1 MNKQHLTKLAM
12 GTLLVTLLAAC
23 NDEPDTDG
31 EPDFSPD
38 NDDETEENAD
48 ESTDTE
54 ETESDE
60 SEETDDADSEET
72 DDTADA
78 ETEEEE
84 PEEEVIEE
92 IEVRITF
99 TGDIMGHQPQIDS
112 AWDESLG
119 RYNYDPVFE
128 FVAPHFEDSDVVIG
142 NLELTLA
149 GDAYPYSGYPMFN
162 SPDELLEAVENAG
175 YTMLNT
181 TNNHSWDMGIDGLTR
196 TREQIDATSME
207 AWGTYVEAPE
217 SRVVYKEFGDK
228 TFAFLTY
235 AETFNGMADHVGNP
249 EYVIQ
254 HSNFI
259 NETYML
265 EDLEEAKA
273 NEVDAIIVNMHW
285 GEEYQHEPTE
295 RAQNWT
301 NFLIENGADIVMG
314 GHPHVLQPAEM
325 VEVGDNKAFVSYSLG
340 NFVSNQRF
348 ESLGNVYGETV
359 ARATENGVIVHLDVT
374 IAGDDVRLTDVE
386 FVPTWVYAGYEKTG
400 SYDYAILP
408 TEDFIEDPRFAET
421 YVDRIQSSRDHTL
434 TILGNY
440 GIFEEEIDLELG
452 TY

>member
-1 MNKQHLTKLAM
+1 MNKLHLTKLAV
-12 GTLLVTLLAAC
+12 GALLVSMLAAC
-23 NDEPDTDG
+23 NDNNDTD
-31 EPDFSPD
+31 
-38 NDDETEENAD
+38 NDAEETDENNEKTEENVD
-48 ESTDTE
+48 ESTDE
-54 ETESDE
+54 ETEDTE
-60 SEETDDADSEET
+60 SEDSNSEDTDSDDSTADSDSDSEE
-72 DDTADA
+72 
-78 ETEEEE
+78 
-84 PEEEVIEE
+84 EVEEE
-92 IEVRITF
+92 IEDINVRITF
-99 TGDIMGHQPQIDS
+99 TGDIMGHQPQIES

-119 RYNYDPVFE
+119 RYDYDPVFE

-149 GDAYPYSGYPMFN
+149 GDAYPYAGYPMFN
-162 SPDELLEAVENAG
+162 SPDELLDAIENAG

-181 TNNHSWDMGIDGLTR
+181 TNNHSWDMGIDGLIR
-196 TREQIDATSME
+196 TREQIDASSME
-207 AWGTYVEAPE
+207 AWGTYVEEPE
-217 SRVVYKEFGDK
+217 SRVVYKKFGDK

-235 AETFNGMADHVGNP
+235 AETFNGMVDHIGNP

-273 NEVDAIIVNMHW
+273 NDADAIIVNMHW

-295 RAQNWT
+295 RAVEWT
-301 NFLIENGADIVMG
+301 EFLVENGADIVMG
-314 GHPHVLQPAEM
+314 GHPHVLQPAELI
-325 VEVGDNKAFVSYSLG
+325 EVGDNQAFVSYSLG

-374 IAGDDVRLTDVE
+374 ISGDDVRLSDVE
-386 FVPTWVYAGYEKTG
+386 FVPTWVYAGYERTG

-421 YVDRIQSSRDHTL
+421 YVDRITASRDHTL